1 MSAPPGRVLALDVG
15 EVRVGMAISDP
26 MGWTAQPRGSVP
38 RRPQRAF
45 LDAVRAIVEASEV
58 ARVVVGLPLL
68 LSGQKGARALDAESV
83 AAALRETLGI
93 PVETWDERLTTV
105 QAERAL
111 RESSLRGADRR
122 RKVDAVAAAVLLQ
135 SYLDAGRSSST

>member
-1 MSAPPGRVLALDVG
+1 MSVPAGRVLALDVG
-15 EVRVGMAISDP
+15 EVRVGLALSDP
-26 MGWTAQPRGSVP
+26 MGWTAQPLGFVP

-45 LDAVRAIVEASEV
+45 LEAVREIVATREV
-58 ARVVVGLPLL
+58 VRAVVGLPLL
-68 LSGQKGARALDAESV
+68 LSGEKGARAVDAESV
-83 AAALRETLGI
+83 AAALREALGI
-93 PVETWDERLTTV
+93 PVDTWDERLTTV

-111 RESSLRGADRR
+111 REGSVRGADRR

>member
-1 MSAPPGRVLALDVG
+1 VLALDVG
-15 EVRVGMAISDP
+15 EVRVGLALSDP
-26 MGWTAQPRGSVP
+26 MGWTAQPHGFVP
-38 RRPQRAF
+38 RHPKRAF
-45 LDAVRAIVEASEV
+45 VEAVRAIVETREV
-58 ARVVVGLPLL
+58 VRAVVGLPLL
-68 LSGQKGARALDAESV
+68 LSGEKGARAVDAESV
-83 AAALRETLGI
+83 AAALREALDI

-111 RESSLRGADRR
+111 REGSVRRADRR

>member
-15 EVRVGMAISDP
+15 EVRVGVAISDP
-26 MGWTAQPRGSVP
+26 MGWTAQPHGFLP
-38 RRPQRAF
+38 RRPQRDFVLA
-45 LDAVRAIVEASEV
+45 LRALVETREV
-58 ARVVVGLPLL
+58 VRVVVGLPLL
-68 LSGQKGARALDAESV
+68 LSGEKGARAQDAESV
-83 AAALRETLGI
+83 AAALEAALGI

-111 RESSLRGADRR
+111 REGSVRRADRKG
-122 RKVDAVAAAVLLQ
+122 KVDAVAAALLLQ

>member
-1 MSAPPGRVLALDVG
+1 MNAPAGRVLALDVG
-15 EVRVGMAISDP
+15 EVRVGLALSDP
-26 MGWTAQPRGSVP
+26 MGWTAQPHGFVP
-38 RRPQRAF
+38 RHPKRAF
-45 LDAVRAIVEASEV
+45 VEAVRAIVETREV
-58 ARVVVGLPLL
+58 VRAVVGLPLL
-68 LSGQKGARALDAESV
+68 LSGEKGARAVDAESV
-83 AAALRETLGI
+83 AAALREALDI

-111 RESSLRGADRR
+111 REGSVRRADRR

>member
-1 MSAPPGRVLALDVG
+1 LNAPAGRVLALDVG
-15 EVRVGMAISDP
+15 EVRVGLALSDP
-26 MGWTAQPRGSVP
+26 MGWTAQPHGFVP
-38 RRPQRAF
+38 RHPKRAF
-45 LDAVRAIVEASEV
+45 VEAVRAIVETREV
-58 ARVVVGLPLL
+58 VRAVVGLPLL
-68 LSGQKGARALDAESV
+68 LSGEKGARAVDAESV
-83 AAALRETLGI
+83 AAALREALDI

-111 RESSLRGADRR
+111 REGSVRRADRR